1 MKKYAVHLVAHHGNG
16 DRVGQTI
23 VFGACG
29 IHGALVHAETTALAL
44 GGAEIAAV
52 WQASRGH
59 FRTK

>member
-1 MKKYAVHLVAHHGNG
+1 MKKYAVHLVAHH
-16 DRVGQTI
+16 
-23 VFGACG
+23 G